1 MTFRGFS
8 IGLVAALSLSLSPV
22 WAQERSR
29 PADSPTTGSAVP
41 RGSDSGSSSSSS
53 NSGSSGSNSGS
64 GASSS
69 PSSSGSWMDGS
80 SHRVESPRAPVRPE
94 QSNRAEA
101 ADQRRSNGATS
112 GRAVP
117 RNEGS
122 AAGSP
127 SSTSASSGSDGR
139 SRDRSS
145 TAVPAYS
152 RPRDGRNATG
162 QAVPRTGAVP
172 GDDHFHGGYY
182 PYYPGYIYDPYYSY
196 YYDPFYSTRYGYWAP
211 YGYGYG
217 LGYFSYD
224 PFLFGA
230 LGYPYYGGAYD
241 PYFSGGGGTGGGS
254 SSGAS
259 SSQVYPGSGS
269 IRLKVKPRNAEV
281 FIDGLSVGTV
291 DSFDGTFQRLDV
303 QAGPHKIE
311 LRAEGYQ
318 TEQFDVIVT
327 NGETVPTRET

>member
-1 MTFRGFS
+1 M
-8 IGLVAALSLSLSPV
+8 
-22 WAQERSR
+22 
-29 PADSPTTGSAVP
+29 DS
-41 RGSDSGSSSSSS
+41 
-53 NSGSSGSNSGS
+53 
-64 GASSS
+64 
-69 PSSSGSWMDGS
+69 S
-80 SHRVESPRAPVRPE
+80 SHRAEAPRAPIRPD
-94 QSNRAEA
+94 QYNRAEA
-101 ADQRRSNGATS
+101 ADQRRSNGASS

-127 SSTSASSGSDGR
+127 NSTSATRGSGGPST
-139 SRDRSS
+139 DRSS

-162 QAVPRTGAVP
+162 QAVPRTGSVP
-172 GDDHFHGGYY
+172 NGDHNHGYY
-182 PYYPGYIYDPYYSY
+182 PYYPGYIYDPYYSFY
-196 YYDPFYSTRYGYWAP
+196 YNPYYSARYGYWAP

-230 LGYPYYGGAYD
+230 FGYPSYGGYSGVYD
-241 PYFSGGGGTGGGS
+241 PYSAGGGGYSVGGYAGGGS
-254 SSGAS
+254 SSSSS
-259 SSQVYPGSGS
+259 SSQVYAGSGS

-281 FIDGLSVGTV
+281 FIDGLSVGTI
-291 DSFDGTFQRLDV
+291 DSFDGVFQRLDV

-318 TEQFDVIVT
+318 TEQFDVVVT
-327 NGETVPTRET
+327 AGETATYKGDMKRR